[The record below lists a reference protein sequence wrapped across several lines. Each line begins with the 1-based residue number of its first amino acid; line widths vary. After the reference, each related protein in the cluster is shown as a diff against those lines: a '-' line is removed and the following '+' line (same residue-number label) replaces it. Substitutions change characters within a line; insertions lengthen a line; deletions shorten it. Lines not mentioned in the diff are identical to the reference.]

1 MKKTILLSTIFLWS
15 ALLSYGQWIYN
26 YLPEAR
32 SRMGVAVLGSKA
44 YFAGGV
50 NNDNQPLSAIEVYDT
65 KQEAW
70 DPNLSLNLSV
80 PRAHP
85 AGVAAGTRIF
95 FAGGADPATA
105 NMFSEVDIW
114 DTVSKTWTYTQ
125 LSVPRVFLSAVT
137 NGGKVLFAGGNNLL
151 GSSYDMVDI
160 YDMATEQWTTNTL
173 SQARSGMGS
182 AVLGDLAFFAGGYLD
197 ETASVTD
204 RVDIYH
210 FSTGTWTTA
219 ALSQARGFLSAVT
232 VRNKVMFTGGTT
244 INNEPTGRVDIYDAV
259 TGTWDTASLSVPR
272 ALFPDPSSAVLN
284 NRKAYF
290 TSGGHFDLYNH
301 DWNTDFNVIDIYD
314 DSTGTWSTD
323 SLSHS
328 LLLQTVGGVGSYLVV
343 AGGAASPEW
352 NFSNKVEI
360 YIDNDIWSGI
370 NKHRGNENVFKIYP
384 NPGSGKIH
392 LNIEDDHNKSLQA
405 KVFDMQGRLVFTQFL
420 QSNEREMNLQLQ
432 AGVYLLRAM
441 ADDAVYS
448 GLITIQ

>member
-44 YFAGGV
+44 YFAGGA
-50 NNDNQPLSAIEVYDT
+50 NNSNQPLSAIEVYDA
-65 KQEAW
+65 KLEAW
-70 DPNLSLNLSV
+70 DTNLSLNLSV

-85 AGVAAGTRIF
+85 ACVAAGTRIF
-95 FAGGADPATA
+95 FAGGTDPATA
-105 NMFSEVDIW
+105 NMFSDVDIW
-114 DTVSKTWTYTQ
+114 DTVSKTWSYMQ

-137 NGGKVLFAGGNNLL
+137 NGEKVLFAGGNNLQ
-151 GSSYDMVDI
+151 GSSYDVVEI
-160 YDMATEQWTTNTL
+160 YDMATGIWDLAAL
-173 SQARSGMGS
+173 SQSRSGMGA

-204 RVDIYH
+204 RIDIYH

-232 VRNKVMFTGGTT
+232 VRNKVMFAGGTT
-244 INNEPTGRVDIYDAV
+244 INNQPTNRVDIYDAV

-301 DWNTDFNVIDIYD
+301 NWNTDFNVIDIYD

-328 LLLQTVGGVGSYLVV
+328 LLLQAVAGIGSYLVV
-343 AGGAASPEW
+343 AGGSASPTW
-352 NFSNKVEI
+352 NYTNKVEI
-360 YIDNDIWSGI
+360 YYDYNVWQGIDKHPG
-370 NKHRGNENVFKIYP
+370 NKNTFKVYP

-392 LNIEDDHNKSLQA
+392 LKIGDDHNKSLQA
-405 KVFDMQGRLVFTQFL
+405 DLFDLQGRLVFTQLL
-420 QSNEREMNLQLQ
+420 QSHEREMNLQLP
-432 AGVYLLRAM
+432 AGVYLLRVM

-448 GLITIQ
+448 ELITIQ